1 MTDKVKFLCEIID
14 KSFRELA
21 KEIESKHISAYIID
35 GAVDITDIEDIYNKK
50 LEYYRREKDE

>member
-21 KEIESKHISAYIID
+21 KEIESKHISAFIID
-35 GAVDITDIEDIYNKK
+35 GAVYIADIEDIDNKK
-50 LEYYRREKDE
+50 LEYYRGGKQ